1 MPTNAAEPKPSSAA
15 MPPNSEAP
23 DDPRHGAGH
32 SGQSGAASSNPLQ
45 TCKDQLWAFAQQS
58 LDHAILLLDS
68 DNKVT
73 WASPGA
79 VHVLGAEAAAMVGR
93 PTTQFFTPEDI
104 ELGIHEHEIAVA
116 RSGGSSEDDR
126 WMTRADGSRFWAAG
140 MMVALR
146 GSDGEVSGFIKIL
159 RDLTDLKM
167 QMETLRNRAQVLDS
181 LGHTSHRSIAT
192 LAHEL
197 RNPLASLSM
206 ASAVLRQL
214 SQGEAR
220 LEPPLEIIERN
231 LGFAARLVD
240 DLEGSTRT
248 KAGKLE
254 LKLEGL
260 LLQEVLQEA
269 IQTARHRA
277 GDSARDIHLL
287 PPSAPVVLIADP
299 ARIQQVFVN
308 LIGNAVRHSPEGGT
322 VAISFNRAAG
332 ATRVLVADQGPGVA
346 NADQERIFA
355 QFLQIDGSATRRYG
369 GTGMGLALSR
379 QLARRLGGDVTVR
392 SRRGVGSTFT
402 LSLPAGFG

>member
-1 MPTNAAEPKPSSAA
+1 

-308 LIGNAVRHSPEGGT
+308 LIGNAIKFTAQGGRIWVKATVEGPWVVVRVEDDGAGIAPEM
-322 VAISFNRAAG
+322 
-332 ATRVLVADQGPGVA
+332 L
-346 NADQERIFA
+346 ERIFEMFTQA
-355 QFLQIDGSATRRYG
+355 DPSTAPVGLGIGLSVVKDLVELHGGSVQAHSEGRGKGSRFSVRLPLRQARPDHAG
-369 GTGMGLALSR
+369 GS
-379 QLARRLGGDVTVR
+379 
-392 SRRGVGSTFT
+392 
-402 LSLPAGFG
+402 